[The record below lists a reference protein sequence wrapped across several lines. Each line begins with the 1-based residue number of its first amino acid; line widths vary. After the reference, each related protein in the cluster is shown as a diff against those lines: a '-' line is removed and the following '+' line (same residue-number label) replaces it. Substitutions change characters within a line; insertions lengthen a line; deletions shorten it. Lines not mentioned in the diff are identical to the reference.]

1 MELELKT
8 RKSSVERKTE
18 ETSVSIKINIDGTG
32 KSEISTANGMFNHLL
47 SQLSKHSLIDIT
59 ISVTG
64 DDEVGWHHIVE
75 DTGISLGKALAE
87 TIGNA
92 KGIVRMGHAIVPLD
106 ESLAMVAVDV
116 GGRGFTVLNTNLGD
130 SDLGGLSGTLIE
142 HFLDSLARE
151 SGINIHVNLMYGSNN
166 LHKAECIFKALAKS
180 LRAAM
185 NLDSRIS
192 DQIPSTKGVIG

>member
-1 MELELKT
+1 MEMELKT
-8 RKSSVERKTE
+8 RKSSVTRKTE
-18 ETSVSIKINIDGTG
+18 ETNVSIKINIDGTG
-32 KSEISTANGMFNHLL
+32 KSKISTSNGMFDHLL
-47 SQLSKHSLIDIT
+47 SQLSKHSLIDLT
-59 ISVTG
+59 VAVTG

-75 DTGISLGKALAE
+75 DTGISLGKALGE

-116 GGRGFTVLNTNLGD
+116 GGRGFTVLNTDLGD

-142 HFLDSLARE
+142 HFLDSLARA

-166 LHKAECIFKALAKS
+166 HHKAECIFKALAKS